1 MTNSEKITK
10 ALKLLEEIQDLC
22 FRNEVPT
29 HKGADAFKSL
39 ISDSIFCLKA
49 IEIDG
54 FYDEFLECVDSSHPY
69 YAILKQEQKN
79 MHEEYLKKIEF
90 NKKK

>member
-1 MTNSEKITK
+1 MTNSEKLNK
-10 ALKLLEEIQDLC
+10 ALKLLEEIHENC
-22 FRNEVPT
+22 FKDEVPT

-69 YAILKQEQKN
+69 YAMLKQEQKDMN
-79 MHEEYLKKIEF
+79 EEYLKKNRI
-90 NKKK
+90 